1 MKPYFDTNHLAGLL
15 LLIVVLAWGAMEL
28 GEFPG
33 AGEHGREP
41 PGSTEP
47 TGGSSPSPSPSPR
60 TSCFMPPRT
69 SSRRLRWSPATPRLP
84 SAW

>member
-28 GEFPG
+28 GEFPRGRRARKGATRIDG
-33 AGEHGREP
+33 AGC
-41 PGSTEP
+41 GS
-47 TGGSSPSPSPSPR
+47 SPSPSPR

-69 SSRRLRWSPATPRLP
+69 SSRRLRWSPAPPRLP